1 MAIPPEIKQIIEKQ
15 MDVMIEQT
23 KAYLPFIKLAFPGM
37 KDLSEACYALIVGNV
52 LPVFV
57 TQYAMRMKY
66 PQEQEFVE
74 FGELAQKYKEKIKA
88 IFQ

>member
-1 MAIPPEIKQIIEKQ
+1 MVIPPEIKQIIEKQ
-15 MDVMIEQT
+15 IDIMIEQT

-37 KDLSEACYALIVGNV
+37 KDLSEACYVLIIGNV

-57 TQYAMRMKY
+57 TQYAMRMNY

-74 FGELAQKYKEKIKA
+74 FGELTQKYKEKIKA